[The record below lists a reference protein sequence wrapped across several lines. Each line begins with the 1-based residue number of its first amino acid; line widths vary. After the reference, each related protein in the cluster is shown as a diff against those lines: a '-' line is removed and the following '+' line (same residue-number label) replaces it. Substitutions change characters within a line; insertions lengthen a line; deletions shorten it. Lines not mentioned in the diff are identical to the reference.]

1 MIEANHPRGRGG
13 SPSSSETVNSA
24 QNTPET
30 KLTAFSPEEL
40 RSGYKVPKSGIA
52 RPNIPPAFSL
62 NVQLKA
68 SPSGKTG
75 NTSNFVSADPFVG
88 SSTAAVSTGR
98 GFSGGPK
105 LSPVASSFTPQGS
118 FESLFR
124 SGNRQNFGVPT
135 STSKHSVGSSGTDFS
150 DPASSFITFSKDFA
164 THEEHATSANAT
176 PRQSQSSSG
185 ASSKIFAKLG
195 QFSSDVGSSRYLY
208 IGDVPGKTPMTEIEQ
223 FFHVSTRYIEHD
235 VADRS

>member
-40 RSGYKVPKSGIA
+40 RSGYKVSKSGIV
-52 RPNIPPAFSL
+52 RPNVPPAFSL
-62 NVQLKA
+62 NIHPQA

-75 NTSNFVSADPFVG
+75 NASNSVSADPFVS
-88 SSTAAVSTGR
+88 SSTATSSTGR
-98 GFSGGPK
+98 GFHGEPK

-118 FESLFR
+118 IESLFR
-124 SGNRQNFGVPT
+124 SGSGQYFRLPA
-135 STSKHSVGSSGTDFS
+135 STSKYLTESSATDFG
-150 DPASSFITFSKDFA
+150 DPASSFNAFSKEFA
-164 THEEHATSANAT
+164 TQEEPATSANAT
-176 PRQSQSSSG
+176 PRQSQSSSV
-185 ASSKIFAKLG
+185 ASSKVFPKLG

-208 IGDVPGKTPMTEIEQ
+208 VGNVPSKTPNTEIEQ
-223 FFHVSTRYIEHD
+223 FFHVSIPYIEYH
-235 VADRS
+235 ASDRP